1 MPSCLGIYIDK
12 NIIKYAKVSR
22 GKDNLNVEAFGIKI
36 YSDLHQA
43 IEQVISETFSF
54 KTPISVNLSEETYNY
69 FYMSNLLNK
78 KDLAKAI
85 DTEFESLCFEKQYN
99 PNALDSRYVLVTAAE
114 DKEKIKVI
122 HISENKL
129 KINKILQ
136 DFDGKKI
143 ANISPIALSIAN
155 IAPLKQKENAIIV
168 NIEDTTTIT
177 TVLGEKVYDVQTLP
191 VGAGQILDAI
201 SNKENSYQKAYQ
213 ICKNTTIYTMEG
225 KELQDTE
232 STYLEDIVP
241 TLYTIAT
248 QVRDIIGSNT
258 LKINKVYLTGTG
270 SVINNIDLYF
280 EEIIGNA
287 TCEILKPFFIEDSPK
302 INMKDYVE
310 VNSAMALALQGLG
323 DGVKTINFKSESF
336 MEKLPDILTAD
347 ISFGGAGSNRGKKN
361 NINIPTV
368 QLRKFGWGWTTSIII
383 LAVVYCV
390 VSVFINNQINDK
402 ENEIAET
409 TDFIN
414 TQIAAIKSDKTKVD
428 SKSTEY
434 QTLTT
439 SLQNAA
445 SEVDSKNYYK
455 NNIPSLL
462 TNIMFVI
469 PTEVQ
474 LTSIENTSGK
484 KVVINA
490 QSKKYEQL
498 AYFKALLKSEGVLDP
513 TTVVSSEATKEGDM
527 VKITIEGDMPWK
539 IC

>member
-527 VKITIEGDMPWK
+527 VKITIEGDMP
-539 IC
+539 